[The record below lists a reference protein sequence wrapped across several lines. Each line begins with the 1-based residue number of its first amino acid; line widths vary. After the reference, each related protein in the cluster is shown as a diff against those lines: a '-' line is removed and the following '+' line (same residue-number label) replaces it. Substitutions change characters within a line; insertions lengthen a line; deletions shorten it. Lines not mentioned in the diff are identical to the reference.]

1 MIRVIRVVRGRDGG
15 LLDAAALER
24 FVREARA
31 AGRRIVFTNGVFDL
45 LHPGHVRYL
54 QAARAH
60 GDLLIVG
67 LNSDASVRRNK
78 GPERPINPEDERAEV
93 LAALAC
99 VDAVSIFDDDTPA
112 DIIRRVQ
119 PDVLVKG
126 SDWPADQIVGRD
138 TVEARGGRVVL
149 EPVEQGYSTSAIID
163 RARHLK
169 GGSTSRPLQD
179 ARHNRSAIHEYDGV
193 HEPPLQVRPRAVR

>member
-1 MIRVIRVVRGRDGG
+1 MRI
-15 LLDAAALER
+15 LDAAGLER
-24 FVREARA
+24 FVQDARA
-31 AGRRIVFTNGVFDL
+31 LGRRVVFTNGVFDL

-78 GPERPINPEDERAEV
+78 GPERPINPEHERAEV
-93 LAALAC
+93 LAALAS

-119 PDVLVKG
+119 PDILVKG
-126 SDWPADQIVGRD
+126 ADWPADQIVGRD

-149 EPVEQGYSTSAIID
+149 EPVEPGFSTTSLI
-163 RARHLK
+163 ARVK
-169 GGSTSRPLQD
+169 G
-179 ARHNRSAIHEYDGV
+179 E
-193 HEPPLQVRPRAVR
+193 